1 MTVLCSRVPGTM
13 HVMKS
18 LSDTHAAF
26 FMVVAETITPEVASL
41 DGDGRARLA
50 AIVDTALQDR
60 DAATRKQF
68 GSFLSVIRLAP
79 VIRYGR
85 VFGRLDLDRR
95 DAVLRWFENCP
106 IALLRKGFWGLKVL
120 VFMGYYGQ
128 TEHWDEIGYAPDFDG
143 RAGVLHA

>member
-1 MTVLCSRVPGTM
+1 M

-26 FMVVAETITPEVASL
+26 FMVVAESITPEVASL
-41 DGDGRARLA
+41 DADGRARLA

-60 DAATRKQF
+60 DATTRKQI
-68 GSFLSVIRLAP
+68 GSFLSVIKLAP

-85 VFGRLDLDRR
+85 VFDRLDSDRR
-95 DAVLRWFENCP
+95 NAVLRWFENCP
-106 IALLRKGFWGLKVL
+106 ISLLRSGFWGLKVL

-128 TEHWDEIGYAPDFDG
+128 PEHTEIVGYAPDFDG
-143 RAGVLHA
+143 RAGVRHA